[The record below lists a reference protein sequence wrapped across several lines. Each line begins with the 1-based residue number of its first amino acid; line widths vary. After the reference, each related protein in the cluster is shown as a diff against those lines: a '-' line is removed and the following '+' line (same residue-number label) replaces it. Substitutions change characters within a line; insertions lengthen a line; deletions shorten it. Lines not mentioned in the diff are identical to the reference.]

1 MNLNSLDIEN
11 NMLLQ
16 HSQKLFWI
24 YEKFSSKHV
33 SVWCQKKTF
42 VLHRFLTHKTAFLK
56 HFERKCPFISVYPR
70 KKRRSKIL
78 SDGGW
83 VVGKLNNFI
92 KAARFLSLVKCFIL
106 IEIFVNSTIFQHFNT
121 SIYSIKTMKFS
132 RHFGLRG

>member
-33 SVWCQKKTF
+33 SVWCQKKT
-42 VLHRFLTHKTAFLK
+42 VALHRFLAHKTAFLK
-56 HFERKCPFISVYPR
+56 HFERKCPFISVYPH

-78 SDGGW
+78 SDGG
-83 VVGKLNNFI
+83 
-92 KAARFLSLVKCFIL
+92 
-106 IEIFVNSTIFQHFNT
+106 
-121 SIYSIKTMKFS
+121 
-132 RHFGLRG
+132 

>member
-92 KAARFLSLVKCFIL
+92 KAARFLSLVKCFA
-106 IEIFVNSTIFQHFNT
+106 IFHFNWNFC
-121 SIYSIKTMKFS
+121 KFKHNLLPS
-132 RHFGLRG
+132 CN

>member
-24 YEKFSSKHV
+24 YEKVSSKHV

-42 VLHRFLTHKTAFLK
+42 ALHSFLTHKTAFLK
-56 HFERKCPFISVYPR
+56 HFERKCPFISAYPG

-78 SDGGW
+78 FDGGW

-92 KAARFLSLVKCFIL
+92 KAARKMFC
-106 IEIFVNSTIFQHFNT
+106 N
-121 SIYSIKTMKFS
+121 FS
-132 RHFGLRG
+132 F